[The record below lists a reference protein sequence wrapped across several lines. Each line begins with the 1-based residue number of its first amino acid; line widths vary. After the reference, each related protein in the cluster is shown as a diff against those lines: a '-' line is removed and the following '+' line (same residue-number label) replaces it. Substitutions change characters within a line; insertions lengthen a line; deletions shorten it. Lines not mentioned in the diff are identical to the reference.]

1 MKTLRSISTA
11 FYLVIMCTY
20 FISCSEEELIINED
34 GIVINQK
41 KLVEM
46 EMTDDYETVI
56 WNFFYDTQNRL
67 THIVKKDYDLKNKE
81 QTGSTIRNITW
92 ENSTISIKDGSES
105 SIYTYDGDLI
115 RNNTYTEIQ
124 GEGSYTTSY
133 IYKSSNQLHMIVDEY
148 DGSIDNTFTW
158 KDGKIIKGE
167 YTYNRY
173 NYEYEF
179 SYSGKT
185 CKGWFPLFETALVE
199 GHIIGTL
206 NEVNYFEFFC
216 AHPELIGLNHNNLVD
231 KIYRKDSYGTD
242 IEEISYTLDNDKYV
256 KKCTIK
262 KTEDY
267 NSSDPD
273 IEYMVCT
280 FTWE

>member
-92 ENSTISIKDGSES
+92 ENSTISIKDGNES

-115 RNNTYTEIQ
+115 RNNTYTETPRD
-124 GEGSYTTSY
+124 GSYTTSY

-167 YTYNRY
+167 YTRNRS

-231 KIYRKDSYGTD
+231 KIYWKDSYGTN